1 MDGREMMTFELF
13 VHDDRYSVPTLH
25 LLSLAGAAVARTAAE
40 ALLDSSPHYLGVE
53 LCHDG
58 EQILTLGLCP
68 ERSRT
73 HEAELKVASAG

>member
-1 MDGREMMTFELF
+1 MDGRDMITFELF

-25 LLSLAGAAVARTAAE
+25 LMSLAGLAVARTAAE
-40 ALLDSSPHYLGVE
+40 ALLSSSAHYLGLE

-58 EQILTLGLCP
+58 EQILTLGDCP

-73 HEAELKVASAG
+73 REAELKVASAG